1 MQGQGQNGQQNSQGI
16 EVVYYFG
23 ALFVILGA
31 AWYRFHIEIVA
42 GILQFQSYQA
52 YVMLFPLGLIAEI
65 AADILPVTMSA
76 PVTAAAS
83 QLAGVINTIQTI
95 NYADVSFT
103 QLVTIL
109 SQVGIYFAV
118 FTTPIWIAIATYIQT
133 TGVISAFDEKY
144 SMESFRRKEVVNWP
158 AVSTVIGT
166 KLLKNSINDGDFA
179 MSPQPMEYAK
189 KNDLL
194 DISNV
199 AGKPVATVNRARA
212 HRYMVTQMGPQ
223 WNGNLANFPPHI
235 IALFAIFAA
244 KANHDT
250 KGAAALMR
258 QIAESSFSLNKNLNF
273 SGSYQL
279 LGKHIKSM
287 KVARAVGAHAF
298 LLPAMASML
307 EAARDDG
314 VIATA
319 EFLWLKIVDR
329 RMWYMLN
336 CVGRAVAF
344 TEVAAPFAHWKV
356 EKRLRRPLKTPM
368 IEEAITALEV
378 GVSEII
384 YKPDEGQ

>member
-133 TGVISAFDEKY
+133 TGVIRSTFVRCRII
-144 SMESFRRKEVVNWP
+144 STSRTSV
-158 AVSTVIGT
+158 AVLV
-166 KLLKNSINDGDFA
+166 L
-179 MSPQPMEYAK
+179 
-189 KNDLL
+189 
-194 DISNV
+194 
-199 AGKPVATVNRARA
+199 RAQ
-212 HRYMVTQMGPQ
+212 HT
-223 WNGNLANFPPHI
+223 
-235 IALFAIFAA
+235 
-244 KANHDT
+244 
-250 KGAAALMR
+250 
-258 QIAESSFSLNKNLNF
+258 
-273 SGSYQL
+273 
-279 LGKHIKSM
+279 
-287 KVARAVGAHAF
+287 
-298 LLPAMASML
+298 
-307 EAARDDG
+307 
-314 VIATA
+314 
-319 EFLWLKIVDR
+319 
-329 RMWYMLN
+329 
-336 CVGRAVAF
+336 
-344 TEVAAPFAHWKV
+344 
-356 EKRLRRPLKTPM
+356 
-368 IEEAITALEV
+368 
-378 GVSEII
+378 
-384 YKPDEGQ
+384 